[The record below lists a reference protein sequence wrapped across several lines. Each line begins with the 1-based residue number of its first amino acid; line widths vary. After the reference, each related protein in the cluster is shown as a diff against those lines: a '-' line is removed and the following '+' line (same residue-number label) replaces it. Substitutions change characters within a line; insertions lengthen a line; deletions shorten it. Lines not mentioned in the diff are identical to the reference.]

1 MSNATVTKGNKS
13 GNKNANKPTVNMPTT
28 SDVAD
33 KLVAS
38 LSIDTPK
45 SEPVVIETPKPE
57 MVVEHP
63 KPELIPEPEVVVKP
77 VVTNVLVSELIPD
90 EPPVVERGRKTGSRI
105 IDKVLE
111 KIMSLPADGQMYRIH
126 DWERNEQGAYICKAS
141 LLKEFESMLSGY
153 TIAHAKNVMNKQT
166 GQIEA
171 ASRLYAKLG

>member
-1 MSNATVTKGNKS
+1 MSNATVTKGNK

-38 LSIDTPK
+38 LSIDTPQ
-45 SEPVVIETPKPE
+45 PKPE
-57 MVVEHP
+57 MVVEQP

-77 VVTNVLVSELIPD
+77 TVTNVLVSELIPD